1 MCYLIAKKFDEP
13 GCFAVQAEGGKPL
26 AQLVSYLGLKLLDKG
41 VQILTVSD
49 PKAYGEYKP
58 YTFLSSQE
66 EFIQKAM
73 KM

>member
-1 MCYLIAKKFDEP
+1 MCYLIAKRFDEP

-49 PKAYGEYKP
+49 PKAYENLNP
-58 YTFLSSQE
+58 
-66 EFIQKAM
+66 
-73 KM
+73 

>member
-1 MCYLIAKKFDEP
+1 MSQDALPFRQKVE
-13 GCFAVQAEGGKPL
+13 KPL

>member
-1 MCYLIAKKFDEP
+1 MCYLIAKRFDEP

-49 PKAYGEYKP
+49 PQAYGEYKP
-58 YTFLSSQE
+58 
-66 EFIQKAM
+66 
-73 KM
+73 